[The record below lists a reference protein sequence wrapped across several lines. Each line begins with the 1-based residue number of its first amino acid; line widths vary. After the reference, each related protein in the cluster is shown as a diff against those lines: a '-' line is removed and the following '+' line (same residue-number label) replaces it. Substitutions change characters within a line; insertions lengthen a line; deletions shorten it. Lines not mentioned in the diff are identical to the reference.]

1 MDISN
6 QPEASGSPLD
16 TPAPA
21 VAPGN
26 QMVAAQPSAPPLNDG
41 WKADETVAHL
51 DDPDWVDAFKANWMV
66 STIAGQL
73 FRHAG
78 LDDADPADPT
88 KGTFDP
94 FKHYGA
100 VKDTLPEEIKRAVFD
115 GQFDHVRSESEW
127 DRQQAL
133 VTMNL
138 ADRRTAAS
146 ENSSGVANFMGSMLD
161 IPTLLSFGVLMPT
174 VAGGTIAAR
183 AAQGAAIGLLDAGA
197 SEAALQNLDPTRT
210 KEEAI
215 MSIGGGVF
223 IGAGLGTAAGLIS
236 KKFHPGSPDNPLIE
250 GAPAMDTF
258 EQRVGQAY
266 PEGDA
271 RSTVD
276 AATGGSIGAAA
287 VRHDDFSIAV
297 GDSKSAR
304 LVDAALSAPTPIGRL
319 NGYMGNAQ
327 EAIVK
332 LFDLGGLATKRNM
345 RGQAHGVEA
354 ESWLRHYQHMGE
366 ATVRD
371 IDTHM
376 REAMIEVNGWTSSKL
391 GGAADQITQGLWDPR
406 KLTREV
412 YIDLLRNQRAAIVT
426 GNTKVDVEALK
437 TLTDLGLHQEQAAMV
452 LGKVKAS
459 SKAYGDHL
467 DSMWAEAERIGLATP
482 EMRKENYGMP
492 VIYNTQ
498 ALAEKRGIARA
509 LLMRNR
515 ADNPS
520 EEFLIEHGYIKDP
533 NAKVPAGE
541 TEAAG
546 PTYSSWQQIVD
557 AQDHGMQDDI
567 LTHYRGTLEDLRME
581 EVHQR
586 VMSAQ
591 QAQLKA
597 TEEFGDLASGLSEAK
612 KDLKN
617 ASLKMMRAEV
627 RNSEASWHARSLAS
641 ATRAAEKAE
650 RDLIAIRKKV
660 DDPDSLLADVERQ
673 VDADGRQQDAD
684 TALHLESAV
693 EVKDARALVNDL
705 RGQTYK
711 EKRRPSLEP
720 AEAAKLQQELAE
732 AIERRNA
739 AVATLKEARAAFDA
753 TAAQRRMGLTW
764 REAVGKEVKRLMH
777 AEELAPDAPGLRST
791 LMAQRER
798 LDAMADAYARAE
810 AHWRN
815 ASSIYRE
822 ARTASKLGRIELAQS
837 AKELRRAIRARTRAE
852 SRSPLSH
859 EVDDWLD
866 RMSGADSRR
875 PGGLLLDADPI
886 TGRLRERTI
895 KWRPDEFK
903 ELMDEGLL
911 HSDPIYGLQRY
922 SKDMGAEIAIHKA
935 FDGRSNVD
943 IMKGIRDEY
952 HAQIEKARAAG
963 DTKWVERLNHSL
975 QKAEKDVAQ
984 GFDRIRGIAYENTDR
999 NGLLWLADTIGR
1011 IGLLRYV
1018 GGFVQGFV
1026 GEVATSAVAARG
1038 GALGLGKTITT
1049 MGRDIR
1055 YILKNAEKG
1064 DPGYRELAK
1073 ILGTFENSIHM
1084 GLSDR
1089 AYGGGPGDIAGIG
1102 TGLVKKTTAAFD
1114 RATHLAADKIATVTL
1129 LKGWSDMARRS
1140 AGLVQLS
1147 NIAEWT
1153 KKVHA
1158 AKGSWDTVL
1167 PEKVRLDLLT
1177 LGIGEQEARSMG
1189 RQFAMHSETVKDH
1202 GGLVKPNM
1210 HKWIASG
1217 NPEGREMA
1225 DLLSVVLEKTQN
1237 RASYAKGMGHMPLLM
1252 DKWYGKLFL
1261 QFQSYG
1267 LQFFSNFMRVNAQR
1281 MALTPTDLRAYQ
1293 AMSLMLAAGVITT
1306 EIAYVR
1312 ARGRSDLQG
1321 TTASL
1326 PERGSSEH
1334 IKDVVMR
1341 SGMLGYMS
1349 SYVDAGL
1356 TTAFPALK
1364 GAGSKYSNN
1373 SNWLVNLLGPGYGV
1387 LDTVSSASANAA
1399 AGDWSRAG
1407 RQLKTL
1413 IPARQPVD
1421 LLHGLGM
1428 TLTN

>member
-1 MDISN
+1 MDLSN

-16 TPAPA
+16 TAPPA

-26 QMVAAQPSAPPLNDG
+26 QIVAALPSAPALNDG
-41 WKADETVAHL
+41 WKADESVAHL

-73 FRHAG
+73 VRHAG
-78 LDDADPADPT
+78 LDDADPNDPT
-88 KGTFDP
+88 RGENFSP
-94 FKHYGA
+94 FQHYAA
-100 VKDTLPEEIKRAVFD
+100 VKDILPEEIKQAVLD

-127 DRQQAL
+127 NRQQTL
-133 VTMNL
+133 ISMNL

-146 ENSSGVANFMGSMLD
+146 HNASGVANFMGSMLD
-161 IPTLLSFGVLMPT
+161 IPTLLSFGVLMPS

-210 KEEAI
+210 KEEALL
-215 MSIGGGVF
+215 SIGGGVF
-223 IGAGLGTAAGLIS
+223 IGAGLGSAAGLIS
-236 KKFHPGSPDNPLIE
+236 KKFHPGSLDNPLNE

-266 PEGDA
+266 PEADA
-271 RSTVD
+271 RSTAD
-276 AATGGSIGAAA
+276 PATGGSIGAAA
-287 VRHDDFSIAV
+287 VRHDDFAIAV

-354 ESWLRHYQHMGE
+354 EAWLRHYQHMGE
-366 ATVRD
+366 ATIRD
-371 IDTHM
+371 IDSHM
-376 REAMIEVNGWTSSKL
+376 REAMIDVNGWASSKL

-426 GNTKVDVEALK
+426 GNTNVDAEALK

-467 DSMWAEAERIGLATP
+467 DSMWAEAERIGLVTP

-533 NAKVPAGE
+533 NAKAPAGE

-581 EVHQR
+581 EAHQR

-597 TEEFGDLASGLSEAK
+597 TEEFADLASGLSDAK
-612 KDLKN
+612 RDLKN

-627 RNSEASWHARSLAS
+627 RNSEANWHGRSLAS

-650 RDLIAIRKKV
+650 AKVHAILRKV
-660 DDPDSLLADVERQ
+660 EDPDALSADLRAQLE
-673 VDADGRQQDAD
+673 ADGFKLDRNTKQVREAYQMVDEVQETVNALKMQKGDAGP
-684 TALHLESAV
+684 TLPQEA
-693 EVKDARALVNDL
+693 ARANAEL
-705 RGQTYK
+705 R
-711 EKRRPSLEP
+711 EAFEMRREALDVLKTAK
-720 AEAAKLQQELAE
+720 AE
-732 AIERRNA
+732 
-739 AVATLKEARAAFDA
+739 FDA
-753 TAAQRRMGLTW
+753 TAARMGNTRDW
-764 REAVGKEVKRLMH
+764 QAAVDKEVRRLI
-777 AEELAPDAPGLRST
+777 ANEGDALNAPGLRST
-791 LMAQRER
+791 LLSQRER
-798 LDAMADAYARAE
+798 LDAMAEAYERAV
-810 AHWRN
+810 AKWRE

-822 ARTASKLGRIELAQS
+822 ARTANKLGKIELAQS

-852 SRSPLSH
+852 KRSPLSH

-895 KWRPDEFK
+895 QWRPDEFK
-903 ELMDEGLL
+903 ELMDQGLL

-922 SKDMGAEIAIHKA
+922 SKDMGAEIALHKA
-935 FDGRSNVD
+935 FDGRGNVEV
-943 IMKGIRDEY
+943 MKGIRDEY

-1038 GALGLGKTITT
+1038 GALGLGKTIAT

-1064 DPGYRELAK
+1064 DPGFKELAK

-1102 TGLVKKTTAAFD
+1102 TGMVKKTTAAFD

-1147 NIAEWT
+1147 NIADWT
-1153 KKVHA
+1153 QKVHA
-1158 AKGSWDTVL
+1158 AKGSWESVL

-1177 LGIGEQEARSMG
+1177 LGIGEQEARAMG
-1189 RQFAMHSETVKDH
+1189 RQFAMHSEIVKDH
-1202 GGLVKPNM
+1202 GGLVKPNT
-1210 HKWIASG
+1210 HKWIASN

-1225 DLLSVVLEKTQN
+1225 DLLAVALEKTQN

-1281 MALTPTDLRAYQ
+1281 MALTPADLKAYQ

-1306 EIAYVR
+1306 EIAYIR
-1312 ARGRSDLQG
+1312 AKGRSDLQG
-1321 TTASL
+1321 TTASI
-1326 PERGSSEH
+1326 PERGSGEH

-1356 TTAFPALK
+1356 TTAFPSLK

-1399 AGDWSRAG
+1399 AGDWGKAG

-1421 LLHGLGM
+1421 LLNGLGI